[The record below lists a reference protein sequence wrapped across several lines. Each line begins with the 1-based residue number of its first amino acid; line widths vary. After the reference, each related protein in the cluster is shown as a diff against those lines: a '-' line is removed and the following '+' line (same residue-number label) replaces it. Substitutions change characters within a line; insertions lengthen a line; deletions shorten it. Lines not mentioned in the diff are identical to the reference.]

1 MYPVKAVPIR
11 EAIGRIRSP
20 AVRAAF
26 DFWFAFR
33 EQGRFPS
40 FDDVDPAAIKE
51 ALPYLWVLRYDR
63 ASGRFT
69 YRIAGE
75 EINRFYR
82 RNLSGKP
89 VDGLMAPELAE
100 AFQGRARR
108 VIENACVLHLVGK
121 VYRSAGYEAVGER
134 IYLPLSPA
142 RNDDGGVLGITDA
155 RGHNIKDELLQKDAT
170 RALHVIRD
178 GDYLVYD
185 AAIPVGAPP
194 ASGTPDR
201 P

>member
-1 MYPVKAVPIR
+1 MKTVRLR
-11 EAIGRIRSP
+11 EVMSRIRSP

-26 DFWFAFR
+26 DFWLAFR

-40 FDDVDPAAIKE
+40 FDDIDPAAIKE

-63 ASGRFT
+63 ADGRFS

-75 EINRFYR
+75 EINQFYH

-89 VDGLMAPELAE
+89 VDGVLAPELAE

-108 VIENACVLHLVGK
+108 VVENTCVMHLIGK
-121 VYRSAGYEAVGER
+121 VYRSAGYEALGER

-142 RNDDGGVLGITDA
+142 RNDDGGVLGVTDA
-155 RGHNIKDELLQKDAT
+155 RGHNINDELLQKNAAG
-170 RALHVIRD
+170 ALHVIRD

-185 AAIPVGAPP
+185 AALPDAVPP
-194 ASGTPDR
+194 ASGKPAR